1 MTAPLPPL
9 NEHNSD
15 TDRSDAQQTRPNP
28 SSQATP
34 SQPIARV
41 PANQR
46 PMTPHGHVQAPVPQR
61 GAPSQP
67 ARRVPV
73 RRRGQAAFYLPWW
86 SVLAM
91 LIVVLVVA
99 FGIVGVVLTLGS
111 RPPVVQVTPIIRIIT
126 AQPTANTGA
135 GLALPSLAPV
145 IVVGSPAPPPQLAL
159 EGPTLPPVVFTPT
172 PVPIVVGS
180 TVAVSGVEREQLN
193 VRDRAGVQGTTVLF
207 RATEGTVFSI
217 IGGPTQADG
226 FTWWQ
231 IQNPAAPDQAGWA
244 VANYLRVIVEGQ

>member
-9 NEHNSD
+9 NEQSSD

-28 SSQATP
+28 PSQATP
-34 SQPIARV
+34 SQPVARV
-41 PANQR
+41 PTNQR
-46 PMTPHGHVQAPVPQR
+46 PMAPHSHVQTGLQPRVSPAQPGRRP
-61 GAPSQP
+61 P
-67 ARRVPV
+67 ARR
-73 RRRGQAAFYLPWW
+73 RSQGAFYLPWW

-99 FGIVGVVLTLGS
+99 FGIVGLVLTLGS
-111 RPPVVQVTPIIRIIT
+111 RQPAAQVTPIIRIIT
-126 AQPTANTGA
+126 AQPTANSGA

-145 IVVGSPAPPPQLAL
+145 IIVGSPEPPPQLAL

-172 PVPIVVGS
+172 PVPIVAGS
-180 TVAVSGVEREQLN
+180 VVAVSGVEREQLN

-207 RATEGTVFSI
+207 RATEGTVFNV

-231 IQNPAAPDQAGWA
+231 IQNPASPDQAGWA